1 MKVKREL
8 SSPRRSPRFNTSPKR
23 RRSFLLPPPT
33 RSILKKNDD
42 TTNFD
47 ILQDE
52 NLATNVLDSLW
63 ETDMTENVDG
73 QRRRKSIGR
82 RVSFASKARV
92 RLFDKYEVAGQQPAD
107 QSMTSSLN
115 GDRDETSEFMLT
127 INTQSPENIDLKP
140 EEMKFMRVDQNKLQ
154 IDEVAEQQQAESIVS
169 NPLYDNKNE
178 TSEIVSTISTPSP
191 EINEY
196 KTEEIKEI
204 RTLTEEQS
212 QQIDKDVVAEQQSG
226 EPIVSNPLNN
236 DRDEAL
242 EFIPIMSTLST
253 EDMDFQSEE
262 MKALIEKQN
271 QQIDKYETAKQQP
284 AEPSISKSINDDRNE
299 ATEFMLTIS
308 TPSSETNECKSEEIK
323 VSLTEEQNQRI
334 DKYEVVEQQ
343 TVEPNV
349 SNPSNDDQD
358 ETPENNDF
366 ESEEMKLMRAL
377 VEEQNQQIEIFEA
390 EFENINKEMQ
400 TLGKKRDH
408 LIKEKVDIEQKIRDA
423 KRLVEVTQ
431 CYTEKDLHDVQEQ
444 YRALVS
450 KHKWTP
456 KTLSDELVHLEYDET
471 IQVKIDIRDL
481 RKRGD
486 TNIPFVEVLL
496 NLNDNMKPE
505 EKLYY
510 QIIFD
515 GVRGFALNCKGPIE
529 ITQCSKIIKSIADY
543 WENSRQLYRD
553 YHVLKFKLPT
563 EIISG
568 KIHNDKDNNGKE
580 IIMRFRDIV
589 RYPNVSN
596 MLWEIEPI
604 YGKVNESFIKESIN
618 EHFSSNVI
626 GCIRNACVIIQ
637 KQVF

>member
-140 EEMKFMRVDQNKLQ
+140 EEMKFMRVDQNKQQ

-169 NPLYDNKNE
+169 NPLYGDKNE

-226 EPIVSNPLNN
+226 EPIVSNTLNN

-271 QQIDKYETAKQQP
+271 QQIDKHETAKQQP

-308 TPSSETNECKSEEIK
+308 TPSSEINECKSEEIK
-323 VSLTEEQNQRI
+323 VSLTKEQNQRI

-349 SNPSNDDQD
+349 SNPSNDDLD

-400 TLGKKRDH
+400 TLGKKRGH

-450 KHKWTP
+450 KHKWNP

-515 GVRGFALNCKGPIE
+515 GVRGFALN
-529 ITQCSKIIKSIADY
+529 SDY

-626 GCIRNACVIIQ
+626 GCIKNACVIIQ